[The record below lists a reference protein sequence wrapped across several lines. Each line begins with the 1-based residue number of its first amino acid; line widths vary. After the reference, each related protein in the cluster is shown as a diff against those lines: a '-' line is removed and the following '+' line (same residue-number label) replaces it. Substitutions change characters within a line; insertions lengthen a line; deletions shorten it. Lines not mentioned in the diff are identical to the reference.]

1 MSTPAFPILAIEELE
16 KRYQALR
23 PLRLR
28 GLTVAP
34 AERVAIVGVD
44 GGAAEVLVNLVTG
57 ASLADRGVVRVQG
70 RSNAD
75 ITSGDDWLASLDRF
89 GIVSPRAI
97 LLDGATLEQNL
108 AMPFT
113 LQIDPLAPETV
124 ERVALLAEECGLI
137 DRGSGEGGGGKDLG
151 ELAGEASPERRARAH
166 LARAVAVDP
175 VLLVLEHPTADVPAA
190 ALAAYAADIVRVTD
204 ARRMAVLLL
213 TQDQAFAQLVAH
225 RTLRLNAATGALTPI
240 KRGWF
245 K

>member
-1 MSTPAFPILAIEELE
+1 MPPGLAEHRCPPRLSPSSQIEELE

-75 ITSGDDWLASLDRF
+75 IMSGDDWLASLDRF

-113 LQIDPLAPETV
+113 LQIDPLAPETI

-137 DRGSGEGGGGKDLG
+137 DRGSGEGGGARIW
-151 ELAGEASPERRARAH
+151 ESWPARPARSVAPARTWREPSRSIRCCWYWSTRR
-166 LARAVAVDP
+166 
-175 VLLVLEHPTADVPAA
+175 PTCPPP
-190 ALAAYAADIVRVTD
+190 RWPPT
-204 ARRMAVLLL
+204 RR
-213 TQDQAFAQLVAH
+213 TSS
-225 RTLRLNAATGALTPI
+225 G
-240 KRGWF
+240 
-245 K
+245 